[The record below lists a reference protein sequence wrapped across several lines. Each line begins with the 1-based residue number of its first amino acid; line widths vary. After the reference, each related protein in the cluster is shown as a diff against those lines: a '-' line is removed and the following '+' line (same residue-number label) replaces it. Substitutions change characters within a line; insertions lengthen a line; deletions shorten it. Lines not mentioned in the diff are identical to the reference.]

1 MCNHDKINCWEKL
14 PNIFS
19 VTFIM
24 FYWFNV
30 SFAFHIFRFLQI
42 SLLLLIDKKEENLV
56 HTASYLQMS
65 SWRKGIKGFNISR
78 KTLVSRLLKI
88 FFSEVFWL
96 LQVQIQGIW
105 SCVKFVFFIETTN
118 FPIKSHLERSVPF
131 IFLLIS
137 KHDMKLKF
145 VVQTNFSK

>member
-105 SCVKFVFFIETTN
+105 SCVKFIFFIETTN
-118 FPIKSHLERSVPF
+118 FPSKSQKVSTF
-131 IFLLIS
+131 Y
-137 KHDMKLKF
+137 
-145 VVQTNFSK
+145 FSFNILTWYEVEICSANQL